1 MGAPQTIAQKIL
13 TAHGVADPTPGA
25 FGLARV
31 DLVMANDVSGS
42 VAISEFERIGTERV
56 FDPARV
62 ALFADHFAPAK
73 DTRSAALLGRLRR
86 FANQQ
91 GIDQYWETGA
101 TPNGGIEH
109 TVLAEEGL
117 VAPGDLIAGGDSHSC
132 TYGAFGAFGTGV
144 GSTDIASVLALGELW
159 VRVPASISTKYH
171 GLRDAHVTG
180 KDLILAFLA
189 RRGVAGARNAAVEFT
204 GSVIDE
210 TSIDERMALCNMA
223 VEAGAKTGIV
233 PADQT
238 TIDWLAGRIQGREP
252 APVTADPDADYADE
266 VIVDV
271 TGMRP
276 LVACPHSPAN
286 VRGVDELDAIH
297 VDQVYVGNCS
307 NGTLTDL
314 RQLCRALGTSRVAR
328 GTRLIVVPASQ
339 RVYLQALTE
348 GLIAQIVEAGGAVS
362 MPTCGACFG
371 GHTGILDAGEVA
383 VTTTNR
389 NFRGRMGHAESAV
402 YLANA
407 YVAGASAVAGE
418 IVDPRAV
425 MTE

>member
-1 MGAPQTIAQKIL
+1 VDGPRTIAQKIL
-13 TAHGVADPTPGA
+13 HGHGVQDVTPGA

-42 VAISEFERIGTERV
+42 VAIREFERIGAERV

-86 FANQQ
+86 FAEEQ
-91 GIDQYWETGA
+91 GITQYWEAGS

-144 GSTDIASVLALGELW
+144 GSTDIAAALALGELW
-159 VRVPASISTKYH
+159 VRVPASISVKYE
-171 GLRDAHVTG
+171 GSRDPHVTG
-180 KDLILAFLA
+180 KDLILTFLA
-189 RRGVAGARNAAVEFT
+189 RQGMAGAAYAAIEFS
-204 GSVIDE
+204 GGVIDG

-233 PADQT
+233 AADQT
-238 TIDWLAGRIQGREP
+238 TIDWLTGRQPGGKLT
-252 APVTADPDADYADE
+252 PVTADPDADYAE
-266 VIVDV
+266 EMVVDV

-276 LVACPHSPAN
+276 LVACPPSPAN
-286 VRGVDELDAIH
+286 VRPVDELDAIH

-314 RQLCRALGTSRVAR
+314 RQLCRALGSSPVAR

-339 RVYLQALTE
+339 RVYRQAIAE
-348 GLIAQIVEAGGAVS
+348 GLITQIVEAGGAVS

-371 GHTGILDAGEVA
+371 GHNGILDAGEVA
-383 VTTTNR
+383 VATTNR
-389 NFRGRMGHAESAV
+389 NFRGRMGHADSAV

-407 YVAGASAVAGE
+407 YVAGAAAAAGE
-418 IVDPRAV
+418 IVDPRTV
-425 MTE
+425 MAG